1 MELKLQNKDI
11 IPFLTLLN
19 NIKVR
24 NMKAN
29 RGRAKLIKK
38 LNEKLEDYSSDET
51 EILKEYVELDK
62 DGNMVRDESGN
73 LKMLDTSK
81 TKEANELLKE
91 LTAETI
97 TIIGGEYSN
106 RYSDFLDYL
115 AEYDEELSAE
125 EIIIVDNLLE
135 QYENEKGDK

>member
-11 IPFLTLLN
+11 IPLLTLLN
-19 NIKVR
+19 NIKVKS
-24 NMKAN
+24 MKAN

-38 LNEKLEDYSSDET
+38 LQEKLEEYSSDET

-62 DGNMVRDESGN
+62 DGNMVRDDSGN
-73 LKMLDTSK
+73 LKMLDISK

-125 EIIIVDNLLE
+125 EIIIVDNILE
-135 QYENEKGDK
+135 QYEGDE